1 MAVSFLASLLMLSGI
16 AAADL
21 ATEPPE
27 GATEAALLVCEDVEA
42 CADTMW
48 LVLGL
53 ESMEGVPLLLV
64 DALVAAQDTSGE
76 GTERFEGAFSA
87 RLAAA
92 REAYAL
98 ASWSVAAGALDD
110 AERILSRWS
119 DTPTNQEL
127 FELSYLRGAVR
138 RARGEGHGHQH
149 SFAQA
154 ATAAWN
160 RSVDL
165 PETSP
170 EAEAAYYEALEGVVT
185 GGLGT
190 VHLEPGLPGTVYYL
204 DGVELGE
211 GPVEVTVFAGAHRL
225 TARQPAFGLS
235 WSTQVEVLSGQTS
248 TRVARFSKVGDVQQL
263 NGALAEAMAA
273 EQVPPGL
280 GAILGDYAERYGLR
294 EVILVRA
301 RPVAAV
307 IEAQTPVEEDG
318 SPGAPPELLDLG
330 LGERVL
336 EEHVVQELRYD
347 PRLRRFVR

>member
-1 MAVSFLASLLMLSGI
+1 MGLLASLLMLSGI
-16 AAADL
+16 ASADL

-76 GTERFEGAFSA
+76 GTERFEGKFTA

-98 ASWSVAAGALDD
+98 QSWSVAEAALDD
-110 AERILSRWS
+110 AERILARWS
-119 DTPTNQEL
+119 DSPGNQEL

-138 RARGEGHGHQH
+138 RARGEGRGHEH

-160 RSVDL
+160 RSVTL
-165 PETSP
+165 PESSP
-170 EAEAAYYEALEGVVT
+170 EAEAAYYAALTEVVT
-185 GGLGT
+185 GGLGK
-190 VHLEPGLPGTVYYL
+190 VRLEPGLPGTVYLL

-225 TARQPAFGLS
+225 TARQPAFGLT
-235 WSTQVEVLSGQTS
+235 WSTQVEVLAGETS

-263 NGALAEAMAA
+263 NAALAEAMAD
-273 EQVPPGL
+273 ELVPPGL
-280 GAILGDYAERYGLR
+280 GAVLGDYAERYGLK

-301 RPVAAV
+301 RPVARV
-307 IEAQTPVEEDG
+307 VEAQTPVLEDG
-318 SPGAPPELLDLG
+318 SLGPPPELLDLG
-330 LGERVL
+330 LGEWVF
-336 EEHVVQELRYD
+336 EEHVIQELRYD